1 MVSRKLAM
9 WASLLTVVM
18 PTSSAVASTIQE
30 RMVKFNDLGQE
41 YEKMVPVYSLR
52 DSNLW
57 GLYAPTLECFCDA
70 GKGDKKAFDDVV
82 SHLNWQCTRRIA
94 KIIGDIASSTKE
106 YDATNGQVND
116 ENELTVPVFQ
126 YIPKSPLSMENRKE
140 PTYAVRLTRE
150 QFEWF
155 KKNGCG
161 LQFSIERVCNLNMD
175 CACALFWPTLDEI
188 IGKID
193 DQDPRKFVDSE
204 CRKIQE
210 SMPKNRGGWKVS
222 VNLASNPQGGSFYR
236 YIYDQKGIYGLVLN
250 NTTSTLG
257 CNVDVVIEKIRQ

>member
-57 GLYAPTLECFCDA
+57 GLYAPTLESFCDA
-70 GKGDKKAFDDVV
+70 GKGGKRAFDDVIRC
-82 SHLNWQCTRRIA
+82 LNDDLICRIA
-94 KIIGDIASSTKE
+94 KIISDIALSSKE
-106 YDATNGQVND
+106 YEATNGQVNN

-126 YIPKSPLSMENRKE
+126 YLPKSPLSVENQKE
-140 PTYAVRLTRE
+140 PTCAVRLTRE

-155 KKNGCG
+155 KKYGCK
-161 LQFSIERVCNLNMD
+161 LKETIERVHNLNID
-175 CACALFWPTLDEI
+175 PTCALFWPTLDEI

-193 DQDPRKFVDSE
+193 QDQQRFVDSVPL
-204 CRKIQE
+204 KIQE

-222 VNLASNPQGGSFYR
+222 VNLAGNPQGDSFYR

-257 CNVDVVIEKIRQ
+257 CNVDVVIEKVRQ